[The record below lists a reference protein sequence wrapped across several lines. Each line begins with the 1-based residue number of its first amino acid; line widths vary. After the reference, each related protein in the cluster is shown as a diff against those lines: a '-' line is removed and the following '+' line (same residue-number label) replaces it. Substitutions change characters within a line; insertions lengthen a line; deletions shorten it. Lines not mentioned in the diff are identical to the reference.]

1 MGFKKVLLSI
11 LALFFVVTA
20 SKAQS
25 SALLQKQREQLTKEI
40 AELQKV
46 LQNTTKERKL
56 SQQEVNALSKQL
68 NLREEKIST
77 INAEVRLI
85 DNQIS
90 SNNKAVDALKA
101 ELEKLRKDYEKMIMF
116 AFRNKNAYS
125 KMMFIFASKDFNQAY
140 RRVKYLQQFNDSRK
154 IKADEIEA
162 TQNKIKQKIA
172 QLQAD
177 KNKKNVLLKD
187 QQNERS
193 VIAKDKAEHSKVLNE
208 LASQERNVKSQL
220 SKKQQ
225 QERKLAAQIKAAI
238 AREIAEERRRAEAE
252 RKRLAEA
259 EARKTG
265 KTVAEVEKNT
275 KRKSDGDVLKSTPE
289 AARLSADFKSNRG
302 RLPWPVG
309 QGNIIRKF
317 GMGSYGRNVTVYN
330 PDIVI
335 RTGENATIKA
345 VFPGTVVQAFT
356 SAGSGNVIINHG
368 EYFTVYSDMKGL
380 SVSKGQ
386 KVSAGQAIGTAGED
400 TEEGISLVKFSIFQG
415 MTELNPESW
424 LAR

>member
-11 LALFFVVTA
+11 LALFLIVTV
-20 SKAQS
+20 SEAQS

-46 LQNTTKERKL
+46 LQSTSKERKL

-77 INAEVRLI
+77 INSEVRLI
-85 DNQIS
+85 NNQIA
-90 SNNKAVDALKA
+90 SNNKAIDELKA
-101 ELEKLRKDYEKMIMF
+101 QLDKLRKDYEKMILF

-125 KMMFIFASKDFNQAY
+125 KMMFVFASKDFNQAY

-172 QLQAD
+172 QLEVD
-177 KNKKNVLLKD
+177 KNKKNTLLKD
-187 QQNERS
+187 QQNERN

-208 LASQERNVKSQL
+208 LASQERDVKSQL
-220 SKKQQ
+220 GKKQQ

-265 KTVAEVEKNT
+265 KPVAEVEKNT
-275 KRKSDGDVLKSTPE
+275 KRKSDGEVLKSTPE
-289 AARLSADFKSNRG
+289 AMKLSADFKSNRG

-317 GMGSYGRNVTVYN
+317 GMGSYGRNVTIYN

-335 RTGENATIKA
+335 RTSANATVKA
-345 VFPGTVVQAFT
+345 VFSGTVSKAFNFGGV
-356 SAGSGNVIINHG
+356 GSVIINHG
-368 EYFTVYSDMKGL
+368 EYFSVYSDLKGI
-380 SVSKGQ
+380 SVSNGQ
-386 KVSAGQAIGTAGED
+386 KVTAGQAIGTAGED
-400 TEEGISLVKFSIFQG
+400 EEEGISIVKFSIFQG
-415 MTELNPESW
+415 MNELNPESW